1 MMASNVLE
9 LGRAMRSG
17 HRAVRGPSTCLAAWT
32 VTAALLWVTVPGAAA
47 GVWNVSTFG
56 ELRTAAFTAIPGDE
70 IVIAA
75 GSYHV
80 TNSLYITTPDLTFR
94 GATGNRDD
102 VVLYGNGMNVES
114 GVLEGFWA
122 AASGI
127 RLENLTIRDFWHHG
141 IHICGTPYADNVVV
155 SNVKTVNCGERHV
168 KGSSG
173 SGVSDNV
180 LIEDLWMEQTEAYLR
195 RPGHSVDEYNYI
207 GGIDAMHLNGWTI
220 RRCTAANIM
229 GAAASS
235 RAGFFLWNGVSDLVL
250 EQSTV
255 IRCGHAISIGN
266 PSGPSGSHVDPWHA
280 VGGMIRNNFILRA
293 NLSIDN
299 WALELDNTKDFKV
312 YNNTIYSED
321 ATYFRT
327 LQIYDAVGEGLT
339 TNLDI
344 QQNILRGRILDLTVD
359 GGWTIEAV
367 QAMGNI
373 VDGNGSQVLAEWFVD
388 AANGDLHLTDLAT
401 DAIDQAETLADV
413 TEDIDGDARPVGLG
427 PDLGADEYLAL
438 PGLVSSEPPAD
449 GTLPKTQNNVILLTF
464 SAAIPLPA
472 GPALEIMPVG
482 GGADQSGSFDYSVEP
497 DGVTLQAVE
506 QGTVLA
512 GQTWYQV
519 TPASGLA
526 VQPFVLDLCTL
537 IGDCNGS
544 GRVTPADYSCVKG
557 SLGVYTEDRRD
568 LNGSGR
574 ITTADYSVVKSHL
587 GDRLPPKP

>member
-1 MMASNVLE
+1 MMPSNALNPGMMMRATRR
-9 LGRAMRSG
+9 LGRGAPISPV
-17 HRAVRGPSTCLAAWT
+17 AWAAA
-32 VTAALLWVTVPGAAA
+32 AALLCVTVPGAAA
-47 GVWNVSTFG
+47 DVWNVSTFG
-56 ELRTAAFTAIPGDE
+56 ELRTAAFSAVPGDE

-94 GATGNRDD
+94 GATGDRDD

-122 AASGI
+122 AANGI

-180 LIEDLWMEQTEAYLR
+180 LIEDLWMEQTEAYLP

-312 YNNTIYSED
+312 YNNTIYSDD

-327 LQIYDAVGEGLT
+327 VQIYDEASEGLT

-344 QQNILRGRILDLTVD
+344 QQNILRGRILDLTVN

-367 QAMGNI
+367 RAMGNI
-373 VDGNGSQVLAEWFVD
+373 VDGDGSQVVPAWFVD
-388 AANGDLHLTDLAT
+388 AANADLHLTDLAT
-401 DAIDQAETLADV
+401 DAIEQADTLADV

-427 PDLGADEYLAL
+427 PDFGADEYIPELF
-438 PGLVSSEPPAD
+438 SSEPPAD

-464 SAAIPLPA
+464 SAAITLPG
-472 GPALEIMPVG
+472 GPALSIVPLG
-482 GGADQSGSFDYSVEP
+482 GGADQGGAFGYAIEP
-497 DGVTLQAVE
+497 DGVTLKALE
-506 QGTVLA
+506 QGTVLTD
-512 GQTWYQV
+512 QTWYQV
-519 TPASGLA
+519 TPVAGLA
-526 VQPFVLDLCTL
+526 VQPFALDVCTL
-537 IGDCNGS
+537 IGDCNDN
-544 GRVTPADYSCVKG
+544 GRVTTADYTCVKG
-557 SLGVYTEDRRD
+557 SIGVYTEDRRD
-568 LNGSGR
+568 LDGSGR
-574 ITTADYSVVKSHL
+574 VTTSDYIVVKEHL
-587 GDRLPPKP
+587 GRRVPPKP

>member
-1 MMASNVLE
+1 MMPSNAWNPGTAVVQNPRA
-9 LGRAMRSG
+9 GRGAPI
-17 HRAVRGPSTCLAAWT
+17 GPVVWAA
-32 VTAALLWVTVPGAAA
+32 TAALLLVTVSSAAA
-47 GVWNVSTFG
+47 DIWNVSTFAD
-56 ELRTAAFTAIPGDE
+56 LRYYALTANPGDE
-70 IVIAA
+70 IVIAP

-80 TNSLYITTPDLTFR
+80 TGSLYVTTPDLTFR
-94 GATGNRDD
+94 GASGNRDD
-102 VVLYGNGMNVES
+102 VILHGNGMNVES

-141 IHICGTPYADNVVV
+141 IHICGSPYADNVVV
-155 SNVKTVNCGERHV
+155 SNVRTVNCGERHV
-168 KGSSG
+168 KGSSA

-180 LIEDLWMEQTEAYLR
+180 LIEDLWMEQTEAYLP
-195 RPGHSVDEYNYI
+195 RPGHSVDPNNYI

-229 GAAASS
+229 GAAQSS

-266 PSGPSGSHVDPWHA
+266 PSGPNGSHVDPWHA
-280 VGGMIRNNFILRA
+280 VGGIIRNNFILRA

-321 ATYFRT
+321 PTYFRT
-327 LQIYDAVGEGLT
+327 LQIFDQVGEGLT

-344 QQNILRGRILDLTVD
+344 QQNILRGRILDLTVG
-359 GGWTIEAV
+359 GGWTIASV

-373 VDGNGSQVLAEWFVD
+373 VDGDGSQVLPEWFVD
-388 AANGDLHLTDLAT
+388 ATNADLHLTDLAT
-401 DAIDQAETLADV
+401 DAIDQADLLADV
-413 TEDIDGDARPVGLG
+413 TEDIDGDARPIGAG
-427 PDLGADEYLAL
+427 PDLGADEYIPELF
-438 PGLVSSEPPAD
+438 SSEPPAD
-449 GTLPKTQNNVILLTF
+449 GTLPKTQNNLMLLTF
-464 SAAIPLPA
+464 SAAIALPG
-472 GPALEIMPVG
+472 GPALGIVPLG
-482 GGADQSGSFDYSVEP
+482 GGADQGGAFDYSIEP
-497 DGVTLQAVE
+497 DGVTLKAVE
-506 QGTVLA
+506 QGTVLTNE
-512 GQTWYQV
+512 TWYQV
-519 TPASGLA
+519 TPAAGLA
-526 VQPFVLDLCTL
+526 VQPFALDICAL

-544 GRVTPADYSCVKG
+544 GRVTTYAYSCVKG
-557 SLGVYTEDRRD
+557 SIGIYTDDRRD

>member
-1 MMASNVLE
+1 MKPSNVSN
-9 LGRAMRSG
+9 LG
-17 HRAVRGPSTCLAAWT
+17 AV
-32 VTAALLWVTVPGAAA
+32 VLLWVTVSGAAA
-47 GVWNVSTFG
+47 DVWNVSTFG

-94 GATGNRDD
+94 GATGDRDD

-122 AASGI
+122 AANGI

-168 KGSSG
+168 KGSASSG
-173 SGVSDNV
+173 ISDNV

-207 GGIDAMHLNGWTI
+207 GGIDAMHHNGWTI
-220 RRCTAANIM
+220 RRSTALNIR
-229 GAAASS
+229 GATEGG
-235 RAGFFLWNGVSDLVL
+235 RAGIFLWNGVENVTL
-250 EQSTV
+250 EQNA
-255 IRCGHAISIGN
+255 ILRCGHGISIGN
-266 PSGPSGSHVDPWHA
+266 PSGPNNSHVAPWHA
-280 VGGMIRNNFILRA
+280 VGGMIRNNFIIRRGLTY
-293 NLSIDN
+293 D

-312 YNNTIYSED
+312 YNNTIYSDD

-327 LQIYDAVGEGLT
+327 VQIYDEAGEGLT
-339 TNLDI
+339 TNLELI
-344 QQNILRGRILDLTVD
+344 NNVVRGRIHDLTVD
-359 GGWTIEAV
+359 GGWTEEAIRP
-367 QAMGNI
+367 MGNI
-373 VDGNGSQVLAEWFVD
+373 VDTDGSQVVPAWFVD
-388 AANGDLHLTDLAT
+388 VANNDLHLTELAT
-401 DAIDQAETLADV
+401 DAIDQADTLADV
-413 TEDIDGDARPVGLG
+413 TEDIDGDARPVGSG

-438 PGLVSSEPPAD
+438 PSLVSSEPPVD
-449 GTLPKTQNNVILLTF
+449 GTLPKTQNNLILLTF
-464 SAAIPLPA
+464 SAAVTLPG
-472 GPALEIMPVG
+472 GPALEIVPLG
-482 GGADQSGSFDYSVEP
+482 GGADQGGSFGYSVEP
-497 DGVTLQAVE
+497 DGVTLKAVE

-519 TPASGLA
+519 TPAAGLA

-544 GRVTPADYSCVKG
+544 LRVTTADYSQVKAHMG
-557 SLGVYTEDRRD
+557 EYTDACCD

-574 ITTADYSVVKSHL
+574 VTTADYSVVKVHL